1 MTIRTTAATAFA
13 TLAMLAAPLAAQSVS
28 YDNTG
33 GTSVSGVSPFLISYS
48 DLAGMTVS
56 WTFADGGSG
65 SGIWAALGGG
75 SWGVTDTDFSLTA
88 DGGTQTYFGLWSL
101 HGVGLTGF
109 SLNALTANAVFD
121 VANLPQVGT
130 PGSSFGNEYAYCTV
144 NFLGFCLGGQDH
156 WNTSA
161 TYSNPINVDGDPAVG
176 DLYGQLDVSFG
187 KKFGKWG
194 QCREGRQWSDC
205 VKKGDATFIADMDQ
219 VAFDD
224 TPGTPQETVPEPA
237 TMTLLATGLVGLAA
251 SRRRRGR

>member
-1 MTIRTTAATAFA
+1 MTIRSTAATAFA
-13 TLAMLAAPLAAQSVS
+13 ALALAAAPLAAQSVS

-75 SWGVTDTDFSLTA
+75 NWGVVDTDFSLVA

-101 HGVGLTGF
+101 NGVGLTGF
-109 SLNALTANAVFD
+109 SLNALTGNAVFD
-121 VANLPQVGT
+121 VANLPVDGT
-130 PGSSFGNEYAYCTV
+130 PGSSYGNEFAYCAF
-144 NFLGFCLGGQDH
+144 NFLGFCFGGQDH

-161 TYSNPINVDGDPAVG
+161 SYSNPINVGGNPAVG

-187 KKFGKWG
+187 KVFGKWDT
-194 QCREGRQWSDC
+194 CGRRRNTYAC
-205 VKKGDATFIADMDQ
+205 VKNGDATFIADMDQ